1 MGGTTRFRRKA
12 QGSSQAERL
21 ADYTL
26 SRGYEPLHPLVGPTT
41 ALRTAEQLV
50 AEHGTVAF
58 RSIAG
63 DLAAD
68 VPLSPAGLAAVEAN
82 QRRERQEIVDLYVC
96 KARELRQEIS
106 RTDWAA
112 MAATELRSIEAAE
125 ASGNRY
131 APICFHT
138 ADGEEESIGAAEVRA
153 LCKAYGRITCRGD
166 IDAQFFGRNADA
178 VLAHGVY
185 ITRCDTPE
193 QAIGTKSWKQYLRRS
208 KGDEQAARLSVASD
222 IELVFVRESAVMF
235 TTRAADPGEGTF
247 GAGKISDDAQCVV
260 DRWCEDTDDAWD
272 RLPDNDG
279 GHLRVILDRL
289 LRPRIV
295 IATEPFEYSDWDSSR
310 SASGGIYGPEASAVE
325 QLVEMLGTVDRSGER
340 MPLVI
345 NEIIAQARAVRTLP
359 RSTLVEYVERQWRLT
374 ELADLAEELTM
385 NPELIDE
392 AIVLPVDHPD
402 QLQLF
407 AVDAAA

>member
-41 ALRTAEQLV
+41 ALRTPEQLV

-63 DLAAD
+63 DLAAA

-310 SASGGIYGPEASAVE
+310 STSGGIYGPEASAVE

>member
-12 QGSSQAERL
+12 QGSLQAERL

-63 DLAAD
+63 DLAAA

-295 IATEPFEYSDWDSSR
+295 IVTEPFEYSDWDSSR
-310 SASGGIYGPEASAVE
+310 STSGGIYGPEASAVE

-374 ELADLAEELTM
+374 ELADLAQELTM

>member
-63 DLAAD
+63 DLAAA

-289 LRPRIV
+289 LRPRSA

-310 SASGGIYGPEASAVE
+310 STSGGIYGPEASAVE
-325 QLVEMLGTVDRSGER
+325 RLVEMLGTVDRSVER

-385 NPELIDE
+385 NPQRIDE
-392 AIVLPVDHPD
+392 AVVLPVDHPD

>member
-12 QGSSQAERL
+12 QGSLQAERL

-63 DLAAD
+63 DLAAP

-106 RTDWAA
+106 RTDWVA
-112 MAATELRSIEAAE
+112 MAANELRSIEAAE

-131 APICFHT
+131 APICFHM
-138 ADGEEESIGAAEVRA
+138 ADGDEESIGAAEVRA
-153 LCKAYGRITCRGD
+153 LCKAYGRITCRGG

-289 LRPRIV
+289 LRPRSA

-310 SASGGIYGPEASAVE
+310 STSGGIYGPEASAVE
-325 QLVEMLGTVDRSGER
+325 RLVEMLGTVDRSVER

-385 NPELIDE
+385 NPQRIDE
-392 AIVLPVDHPD
+392 AVVLPVDHPD